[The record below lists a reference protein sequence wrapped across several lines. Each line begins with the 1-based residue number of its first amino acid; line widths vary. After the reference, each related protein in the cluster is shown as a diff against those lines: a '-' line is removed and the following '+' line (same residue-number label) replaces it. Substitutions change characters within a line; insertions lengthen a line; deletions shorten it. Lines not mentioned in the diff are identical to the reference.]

1 MNRTERFY
9 LIHQMLRDR
18 HTVSIDVFLKELGVS
33 RATFKRDIE
42 YLRDRLHAPI
52 IWDRDARGYRFD
64 DANQLGPAYA
74 LPGLWFSSGE
84 LYALLAAHKL
94 LNDIEPGIL
103 AAHVAPLQARLA
115 SLLEAS
121 GHSAL
126 EVTQRVRLLS
136 IATCGTKMRIVQGKE
151 GKRDFWGCMSFPRC
165 RQKLGM
171 RKGASSILAA
181 EYS

>member
-84 LYALLAAHKL
+84 LYALLVGIPKL
-94 LNDIEPGIL
+94 VEDALVEMEPRGEAIPTL
-103 AAHVAPLQARLA
+103 SSDQERHVGSTQGNR
-115 SLLEAS
+115 SLP
-121 GHSAL
+121 H
-126 EVTQRVRLLS
+126 
-136 IATCGTKMRIVQGKE
+136 
-151 GKRDFWGCMSFPRC
+151 
-165 RQKLGM
+165 
-171 RKGASSILAA
+171 
-181 EYS
+181 